1 MTVRLDHLLSGP
13 VADLGERGARSGI
26 DKHVQA
32 GPLWLSLEG
41 LAGDGQA
48 DRRFHGGADKAL
60 HHYPREHYD
69 AWRGEMASS
78 RLSPGGFGENLST
91 LGLTEAT
98 VAVGDVFRLGEAV
111 VEVTQ
116 GRQPCWKLNLRF
128 GRPDMAAQVQ
138 ASGRMGWYYRVL
150 EPGEVRAGD
159 ALVRLERRSPQWTL
173 ERLWRI
179 LYVTPLDRDE
189 LAAMA
194 EAEVLPPNWRGYART
209 RLETGRV
216 EDWSRRLETP
226 PAFAS

>member
-1 MTVRLDHLLSGP
+1 MNVRVDHLLSGP

-26 DKHVQA
+26 DKRPHD
-32 GPLWLSLEG
+32 GPLWLSAEG

-48 DRRFHGGADKAL
+48 DLRFHGGADKAL

-69 AWRGEMASS
+69 AWRSEMASS
-78 RLSPGGFGENLST
+78 RLGPGGFGENLST
-91 LGLTEAT
+91 VGLTEVQ
-98 VAVGDVFRLGEAV
+98 VAVGDVFRLGQAV

-128 GRPDMAAQVQ
+128 GRPDMAARVQ

-150 EPGEVRAGD
+150 EPGAVRAGD
-159 ALVRLERRSPQWTL
+159 DLVRLERRSPLWTI
-173 ERLWRI
+173 ERLGRI

-194 EAEVLPPNWRGYART
+194 EMQALPSNWRGYARM
-209 RLETGRV
+209 RLETGQV

-226 PAFAS
+226 PAFAP